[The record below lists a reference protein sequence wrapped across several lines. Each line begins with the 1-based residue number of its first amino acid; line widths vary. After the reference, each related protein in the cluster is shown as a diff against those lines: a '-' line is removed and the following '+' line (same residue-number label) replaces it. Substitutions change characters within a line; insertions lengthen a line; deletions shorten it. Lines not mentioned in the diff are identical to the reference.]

1 MQYPETDRE
10 KPNKSPSLNLKSVLI
25 KEPEATFLFRVKG
38 DSMTGVGIYPGDML
52 VVDKSIDPKHNDIVI
67 AIYNNDFT
75 VKRLYKI
82 GSKVKLVPENNLYP
96 PITLKGEDELV
107 IWGVVTNSIHKLH

>member
-1 MQYPETDRE
+1 MKFMPYPETDRE
-10 KPNKSPSLNLKSVLI
+10 KPKKPPSLNLNSVLI
-25 KEPEATFLFRVKG
+25 KVPDATFLFRVKG

-75 VKRLYKI
+75 FKLLYKMRRGI
-82 GSKVKLVPENNLYP
+82 SRRNNLVKSSSGD
-96 PITLKGEDELV
+96 L
-107 IWGVVTNSIHKLH
+107 LHGNN

>member
-10 KPNKSPSLNLKSVLI
+10 KPNKPPSLNLNSVLI
-25 KEPEATFLFRVKG
+25 KEPDATFLFRVKG

-75 VKRLYKI
+75 VKRLYKM

-96 PITLKGEDELV
+96 PHYAKGRR
-107 IWGVVTNSIHKLH
+107 